1 MFQRLPELWQLQR
14 PLLIGVSR
22 KSMVGNVVHKPVDQ
36 RLSGSLA
43 LAVMALERG
52 AKILRVH
59 DVAETM
65 DVLKIFNAVQ
75 SAAKE

>member
-1 MFQRLPELWQLQR
+1 
-14 PLLIGVSR
+14 
-22 KSMVGNVVHKPVDQ
+22 MVGNILQKSVEQ
-36 RLSGSLA
+36 RLYGSLA

-65 DVLKIFNAVQ
+65 DVLKIFNAVHC
-75 SAAKE
+75 AAKD

>member
-1 MFQRLPELWQLQR
+1 M
-14 PLLIGVSR
+14 
-22 KSMVGNVVHKPVDQ
+22 HKPVDQ